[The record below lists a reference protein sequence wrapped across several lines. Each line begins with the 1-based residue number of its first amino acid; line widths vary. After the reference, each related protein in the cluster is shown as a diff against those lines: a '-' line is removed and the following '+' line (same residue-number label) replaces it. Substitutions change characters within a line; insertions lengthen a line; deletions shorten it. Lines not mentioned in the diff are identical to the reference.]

1 MPVVTRSQARKNK
14 MGSQKTIAEWTA
26 ENKLREWNARDHR
39 QPLAQRP
46 VLIDES
52 SSLVKMPGCADA
64 SVASGWSTVENK
76 LREWHLRY
84 HRQQLAQR
92 PVLEPSP
99 VKIDFSKV
107 KSRPVSESFVFPK
120 STEQKLEEALVEIA
134 ELKKKQEMMENEFR
148 EYKNHRE

>member
-1 MPVVTRSQARKNK
+1 MPVVTRSQARKNR
-14 MGSQKTIAEWTA
+14 MGPQKTIAEWTA
-26 ENKLREWNARDHR
+26 ENELRSAAAAAHARDHR

-52 SSLVKMPGCADA
+52 
-64 SVASGWSTVENK
+64 TVEKK
-76 LREWHLRY
+76 LREWHVRY

-107 KSRPVSESFVFPK
+107 KPRPASENFVFPK

-134 ELKKKQEMMENEFR
+134 ELKKKQELMENEFR
-148 EYKNHRE
+148 EYKNQRGAI